1 MTGALPPQG
10 PHDAGSAPGLLDL
23 ALGQGR
29 SRDLDELR
37 SQIAVDPRLA
47 IEFAETRGFL
57 EQFRA
62 LECEPSASFASRM
75 ERLGETARRRRLRRE
90 DPSAQWLPI
99 GLVAAAVL
107 FAALTVLDPLS
118 LRRRAASPQPIE
130 PRLVAESAQ
139 PLPFVAETMSSSI
152 AKTIEATQRLAPGTP
167 LATAWTRFE
176 SSSAETRLAE
186 WLSPR
191 NAVGVLRLER
201 EMRATATERR
211 SAMRDSGLAQAIAAR
226 VDGLARGIVAE
237 AEGAS
242 HVGAEDLS
250 LALRALV
257 HAGPAH
263 DEAASRLAASLAARL
278 PSLHGGELAMAL
290 LALAESDV
298 AVANTGRDAVEE
310 HGRRFVASVLDV
322 GDEVWSRR
330 RPRMLQPSEPAYGL
344 AAGGRFLRF
353 ASEFGIDATKARAV
367 RLLLCAHLLERRGA
381 RVETPDVPT
390 ALVYGFDDLLA
401 NEERA
406 GIERSLRS
414 WRPEAL
420 VPDYVSLQQF
430 ASTRSP
436 EQVGFARWQLDL
448 RRVAALPVPGK
459 LADRAALCL
468 CLADCLP
475 ACEDRGAPAGL

>member
-1 MTGALPPQG
+1 MSSASPRTGSDDDG
-10 PHDAGSAPGLLDL
+10 FAPGLLDL

-29 SRDLDELR
+29 GRDLDELR
-37 SQIAVDPRLA
+37 ERIAVDPRLA
-47 IEFAETRGFL
+47 IEFAETRSFV
-57 EQFRA
+57 EQFRV
-62 LECEPSASFASRM
+62 LECEPSANFATRM
-75 ERLGETARRRRLRRE
+75 ERLGERSRSRRLRRQA
-90 DPSAQWLPI
+90 PTAQWLPM
-99 GLVAAAVL
+99 GLVAAAAL
-107 FAALTVLDPLS
+107 FAALAVLDPLS
-118 LRRRAASPQPIE
+118 LRRRSESPQRVE
-130 PRLVAESAQ
+130 PRLVAESQ
-139 PLPFVAETMSSSI
+139 PPKPFVAETLNSTI
-152 AKTIEATQRLAPGTP
+152 ARTMEATQRLAPGTP

-201 EMRATATERR
+201 ELRATAAERR
-211 SAMRDSGLAQAIAAR
+211 SAMHDAELGQSIAAR
-226 VDGLARGIVAE
+226 VDGLARGLVADW
-237 AEGAS
+237 AS
-242 HVGAEDLS
+242 APDVAAGDLA

-263 DEAASRLAASLAARL
+263 DEAASRLATALAARL
-278 PSLHGGELAMAL
+278 PSLDGGELAAAL
-290 LALAESDV
+290 LALAESNV
-298 AVANTGRDAVEE
+298 AVASAERDSVQE
-310 HGRRFVASVLDV
+310 HGRRFLASILEV

-330 RPRMLQPSEPAYGL
+330 RPRMLQPSEPASGL

-401 NEERA
+401 NEERVA
-406 GIERSLRS
+406 IERSLRS

-420 VPDYVSLQQF
+420 APDYVSLMQF

-436 EQVGFARWQLDL
+436 DHVGFARWQLDL
-448 RRVAALPVPGK
+448 RRVAALPAPAQF
-459 LADRAALCL
+459 ADRAALCL

-475 ACEDRGAPAGL
+475 ASDDRGAPAGL